1 MADGIGNGL
10 LSLSEPVTI
19 SLMTVTPSERERVMD
34 CIVKVA
40 ILVIEYAEVGSARA
54 LRTAADMHICTTFRL
69 QGNWVKTSSGDETC
83 KKLVVPCGDFAF
95 KA

>member
-1 MADGIGNGL
+1 MIGVMADGIGNEL

-40 ILVIEYAEVGSARA
+40 ILVIEYTRVGSDARA
-54 LRTAADMHICTTFRL
+54 T
-69 QGNWVKTSSGDETC
+69 
-83 KKLVVPCGDFAF
+83 
-95 KA
+95 